1 MITSKIKKKT
11 SLSNKLNK
19 RNSNQ
24 CKLIRNW
31 LYSALSRHIN
41 LEADWVQNH
50 IANCP
55 RCRKRFISCSKVNLA
70 LSFITSQPLSLSLLR
85 RANEQTV
92 NVLKHSLRE
101 APKACKLKQIQPEP
115 KLLQRWSK
123 HLQPVGN
130 LAACAAIL
138 LLMKTGIFS
147 SIDGFQTR
155 GQKVIR
161 QYYANQVGE
170 DLAEEL
176 FPTDS
181 IHSSSLNI
189 D

>member
-1 MITSKIKKKT
+1 MITSKIKKNI
-11 SLSNKLNK
+11 LPSNVSHK
-19 RNSNQ
+19 RNPNQ
-24 CKLIRNW
+24 CKRIRNW

-41 LEADWVQNH
+41 PEADWLQNH

-55 RCRKRFISCSKVNLA
+55 RCRKRFISHSKVNLA
-70 LSFITSQPLSLSLLR
+70 LSFIKSQPLNLSLLR

-101 APKACKLKQIQPEP
+101 APKACKLRQIQPEP
-115 KLLQRWSK
+115 KLVERWSK

-161 QYYANQVGE
+161 QYYAKQVGE
-170 DLAEEL
+170 DLAEEI
-176 FPTDS
+176 FPSDS
-181 IHSSSLNI
+181 IPSS
-189 D
+189 